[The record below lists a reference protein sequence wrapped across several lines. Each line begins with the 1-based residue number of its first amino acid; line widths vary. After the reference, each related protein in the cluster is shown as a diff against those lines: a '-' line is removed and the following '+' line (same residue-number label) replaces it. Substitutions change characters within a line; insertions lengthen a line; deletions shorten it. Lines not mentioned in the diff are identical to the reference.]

1 MISKEIYNIVME
13 NAELLDSS
21 VIYDRDFHY
30 NLYVT
35 DVANKPDLL
44 NRSRKSALA
53 SRPWN
58 DPIF

>member
-1 MISKEIYNIVME
+1 VSYGIVME

-30 NLYVT
+30 NLYVS
-35 DVANKPDLL
+35 DVESKPDLL
-44 NRSRKSALA
+44 TCFAKPASA